1 MQLSLMLMGTA
12 CAAEGKVSLSALGC
26 FSIYMERDDIIHA
39 LEQREQKWREILDS
53 DWYEIFSP
61 MAHFPLVPSSCQAKV

>member
-12 CAAEGKVSLSALGC
+12 SAAEGEVSLSALGC

-39 LEQREQKWREILDS
+39 LEQREQKQREILDS
-53 DWYEIFSP
+53 DWYEIFFS
-61 MAHFPLVPSSCQAKV
+61 HGTFPPCSQ